1 MVSSFISYLGP
12 FNKVFRQLLLE
23 RDLRGAC
30 VRLGIPATADLDV
43 AKFLVD
49 DGEVAEWRTQACS
62 QPRRLPS
69 TQRLCRLHLALTCC

>member
-1 MVSSFISYLGP
+1 MKLTIRSYVAGDCAVVSSFISYLGP

-30 VRLGIPATADLDV
+30 VRLGVPATADLDV

-49 DGEVAEWRTQACS
+49 DAEVAEWRTQACF
-62 QPRRLPS
+62 
-69 TQRLCRLHLALTCC
+69 

>member
-12 FNKVFRQLLLE
+12 FNKTFRQLLLE

-30 VRLGIPATADLDV
+30 TRLGVPMTPDLDI

-49 DGEVAEWRTQACS
+49 DAEVAEWRTQVCS
-62 QPRRLPS
+62 
-69 TQRLCRLHLALTCC
+69 A